1 MDSTTTKNV
10 PKMISIITPVYNA
23 ENFLS
28 LTCNSVLQQTWQKW
42 ELILVD
48 DCSTDGSSDIMR
60 NYAAQDDRVK
70 CIYLNKN
77 GGAAR
82 ARNQGIN
89 VARGE
94 FIAFL
99 DADDLWAPQKLEKQ
113 LVAFGDRTSLGLVAT
128 NGSMF
133 DSNGVSPRLM
143 VQPERIQRGRISL
156 ADFILKGL
164 PLATSS
170 VMVKAECFS
179 KCGVFKEIYTIGE
192 DYELWMRIIQ
202 DFEVE
207 FLDEKLIFYRKHD
220 ANTSRDMCK
229 SRCCK
234 IKIFENEILPNIG
247 LLGDSRDEFFYKLQ
261 KMYTTGGKMLSKAGK
276 KNQADV
282 FFGKAIAL
290 GVSVPVTFRARFY
303 RVWNRLF

>member
-1 MDSTTTKNV
+1 MNSTTTKNIS
-10 PKMISIITPVYNA
+10 KMISIITPVYNA

-48 DCSTDGSSDIMR
+48 DCSTDGSSGIMR

-82 ARNQGIN
+82 ARNQGIK

-113 LVAFGDRTSLGLVAT
+113 LGAFDDRTTLGLVAT

-133 DSNGVSPRLM
+133 DNNGVSPNLM
-143 VQPERIQRGRISL
+143 VQPEKIQRGSISL
-156 ADFILKGL
+156 ADFIVKGL
-164 PLATSS
+164 LLVTSS

-179 KCGVFKEIYTIGE
+179 KCGVFKEIYAIGE
-192 DYELWMRIIQ
+192 DYELWMRIIRN
-202 DFEVE
+202 FEVE
-207 FLDEKLIFYRKHD
+207 FLDERLFFYRKHD
-220 ANTSRDMCK
+220 TNTTHDICK
-229 SRCCK
+229 NRCCK
-234 IKIFENEILPNIG
+234 IKIFENEILPNLG
-247 LLGDSRDEFFYKLQ
+247 LLGDFRDEFLYKLQ
-261 KMYTTGGKMLSKAGK
+261 KMYTTAGKMLSKAGE

-282 FFGKAIAL
+282 FFGKAIEL
-290 GVSVPVTFRARFY
+290 GMSPLVTSRAWFY
-303 RVWNRLF
+303 RVCNKLF